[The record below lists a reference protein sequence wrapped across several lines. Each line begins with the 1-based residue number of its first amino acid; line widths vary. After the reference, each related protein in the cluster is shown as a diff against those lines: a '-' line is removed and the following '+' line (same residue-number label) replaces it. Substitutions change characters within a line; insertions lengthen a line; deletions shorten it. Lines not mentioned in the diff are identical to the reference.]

1 MKPWNKQ
8 NLISFAV
15 IIVAVIVIAFT
26 IAVLFFYL
34 KNGCP
39 FWPIIL
45 PLIAIGYAVVVF
57 VKKYYQKSQY

>member
-15 IIVAVIVIAFT
+15 IIVVAIVVSFT

-39 FWPIIL
+39 FWLIIIPI
-45 PLIAIGYAVVVF
+45 IAIGYAVVVF
-57 VKKYYQKSQY
+57 VKKFYQKSQY